1 MFFIYSYRLSVTFDL
16 ELGFDTTGEED
27 SAVFNDFAF
36 VQTHSHTDDHVYR
49 DMIIVPSGT
58 ENQVALVDMTKGYPM
73 VTKIT
78 LSTSTDLT
86 ARSNRRQVEWV
97 RGTPFVWIDGTD
109 TDEGEVYVI
118 NVDTK
123 SLVRTI
129 TGVKTTKMLNV
140 ENYERKHTMDLIQ
153 NLIGDQMD
161 TITST
166 DNNQGG
172 GGGGSSSATANK
184 SNMNDDNDID
194 PVGIV
199 GLIIGLVACFVGAA
213 NMIFLKKVMAGLENS
228 DTFADDD
235 GKKSLTSSKM
245 PV

>member
-1 MFFIYSYRLSVTFDL
+1 M

-86 ARSNRRQVEWV
+86 ARSNRRRQVEWV

>member
-1 MFFIYSYRLSVTFDL
+1 
-16 ELGFDTTGEED
+16 
-27 SAVFNDFAF
+27 
-36 VQTHSHTDDHVYR
+36 
-49 DMIIVPSGT
+49 MIIVASGT

-86 ARSNRRQVEWV
+86 ARRNRRQVEWV

>member
-1 MFFIYSYRLSVTFDL
+1 M
-16 ELGFDTTGEED
+16 ELGFDSTGEED

-49 DMIIVPSGT
+49 DMIIVASGT

-86 ARSNRRQVEWV
+86 ARSNRRRQVEWV

-166 DNNQGG
+166 DDNQGGGGNQNG
-172 GGGGSSSATANK
+172 GGGGSSSVTANR
-184 SNMNDDNDID
+184 SNMKDDNYID

-213 NMIFLKKVMAGLENS
+213 NMIFMKKVMAGLENS
-228 DTFADDD
+228 DKFAHDDSR
-235 GKKSLTSSKM
+235 KSLTSSKM

>member
-1 MFFIYSYRLSVTFDL
+1 L
-16 ELGFDTTGEED
+16 ELGFDSTGEED

-36 VQTHSHTDDHVYR
+36 VQTHSHTDDHHVYR
-49 DMIIVPSGT
+49 DMIIVASGT

-86 ARSNRRQVEWV
+86 ARSNRRRQVEWV

>member
-1 MFFIYSYRLSVTFDL
+1 L

-86 ARSNRRQVEWV
+86 ARSNRRRQVEWV

>member
-1 MFFIYSYRLSVTFDL
+1 M
-16 ELGFDTTGEED
+16 ELGFDSTGEED

-49 DMIIVPSGT
+49 DMIIVASGT

-86 ARSNRRQVEWV
+86 ARRNRRQVEWV

-213 NMIFLKKVMAGLENS
+213 NMIFMKKVMAGLENS
-228 DTFADDD
+228 DKFAHDDSR
-235 GKKSLTSSKM
+235 KSLTSSKM

>member
-1 MFFIYSYRLSVTFDL
+1 L
-16 ELGFDTTGEED
+16 ELGFDSTGEED

-49 DMIIVPSGT
+49 DMIIVASGT

>member
-1 MFFIYSYRLSVTFDL
+1 M

-49 DMIIVPSGT
+49 NMIIVASGT

-228 DTFADDD
+228 DKFAHDDSR
-235 GKKSLTSSKM
+235 KSLTSSKM

>member
-1 MFFIYSYRLSVTFDL
+1 M
-16 ELGFDTTGEED
+16 ELGFDSTGEED

-49 DMIIVPSGT
+49 DMIIVASGT

>member
-1 MFFIYSYRLSVTFDL
+1 M

-27 SAVFNDFAF
+27 LAVFNDFAF

-49 DMIIVPSGT
+49 DMIIVASGT

-228 DTFADDD
+228 DKFAHDDSR
-235 GKKSLTSSKM
+235 KSLTSSKM

>member
-1 MFFIYSYRLSVTFDL
+1 M
-16 ELGFDTTGEED
+16 ELVFDTTGEED

-36 VQTHSHTDDHVYR
+36 VQTHSHTADHVYR

-86 ARSNRRQVEWV
+86 AMRNRRQVEWV
-97 RGTPFVWIDGTD
+97 RGTPFGWIDGTD

>member
-1 MFFIYSYRLSVTFDL
+1 M
-16 ELGFDTTGEED
+16 ELGFDSTGEED

-49 DMIIVPSGT
+49 DMIIVASGT

-86 ARSNRRQVEWV
+86 ARRNRRQVEWV